1 MNYNINDVLIHK
13 NSKTKWIITSTENE
27 YNDNNL
33 IIDKLY
39 SLYNYDDNKINY
51 NSNMIINE
59 LDSLEFFIKEDN
71 YKTYQAQNRLKTLFY
86 YITHYNN
93 DLQPEIYKFN
103 DNYIF
108 YRLSKKDY
116 LRDFLINDIIGC
128 SDLDLI
134 YIAKDLTQN
143 YNK

>member
-1 MNYNINDVLIHK
+1 
-13 NSKTKWIITSTENE
+13 
-27 YNDNNL
+27 
-33 IIDKLY
+33 
-39 SLYNYDDNKINY
+39 
-51 NSNMIINE
+51 MIINE

-143 YNK
+143 YNKQKGYKMNYNKILPTIILVLIWLLFINQGLRGFNIIPLIPLLIIGYLFYKTA

>member
-1 MNYNINDVLIHK
+1 MNYNINDVLVHK
-13 NSKTKWIITSTENE
+13 NSYTEWIITSTENNE
-27 YNDNNL
+27 FLLYQLNN
-33 IIDKLY
+33 
-39 SLYNYDDNKINY
+39 NKINY
-51 NSNMIINE
+51 KNKMF
-59 LDSLEFFIKEDN
+59 LDDLDIFKYFIKKEN
-71 YKTYQAQNRLKTLFY
+71 YKTYQSQNRLELLFY
-86 YITHYNN
+86 YIKHYNN
-93 DLQPEIYKFN
+93 DLQPGFIKN
-103 DNYIF
+103 DDNYIF